1 MSDGNDKYSTAA
13 RLDVE
18 AYRALYEHGPYGV
31 LFTSPNGR
39 IHAANPAACRIL
51 RLTEAD
57 ICARGRQ
64 GLADATDDRWSGMLA
79 ERAQTGQ
86 GQGVGRMIRGDGVP
100 IEVELQSRL
109 FTDASGEQRSCTV
122 ISDVTA
128 RVQLER
134 ELVDSKA
141 RLAEAEQMAG
151 IGSWEWNLAEG
162 HIAWSNG
169 LLEIFG
175 LSREGFETTYD
186 RALGRVYPDDRER
199 VRRAIDDAITKR
211 SSFTVEFRAIRA
223 DGRVRVL
230 RSFGEVAVDDH
241 GEPTRLVGVA
251 HDITEATQARDA
263 LRNASVD
270 LERTAVELQAL
281 ALRTDGEGALTNT
294 ASLTA
299 RQMEILRLIA
309 QGLTTA
315 AVADRLV
322 VSNGTVK
329 WHVKQILARTGS
341 ANRAEAVARVLG
353 RSSVPAPQMR
363 ED

>member
-1 MSDGNDKYSTAA
+1 MSDGDRDSRAA
-13 RLDVE
+13 QLDVQ

-31 LFTSPNGR
+31 LFTSPDGR

-51 RLTEAD
+51 GLTEAE

-64 GLADATDDRWSGMLA
+64 GLVDATDDRWSAMLA

-109 FTDASGEQRSCTV
+109 FTDAGGEQRSCTV
-122 ISDVTA
+122 IGDVTA

-134 ELVDSKA
+134 ELVESKA

-151 IGSWEWNLAEG
+151 IGSWEWTLSEG
-162 HIAWSNG
+162 QIAWSDG

-199 VRRAIDDAITKR
+199 VRVAIEGAIAER

-241 GEPTRLVGVA
+241 GEPARLVGIA
-251 HDITEATQARDA
+251 HDITDATQARDA

-270 LERTAVELQAL
+270 LERKAVELQAL
-281 ALRTDGEGALTNT
+281 ALRTGDEDALADT
-294 ASLTA
+294 ALLTA
-299 RQMEILRLIA
+299 RQLEILRLIA

-322 VSNGTVK
+322 VSKGTVK

-353 RSSVPAPQMR
+353 GSAPSAPQTR